1 MKLPP
6 RPDFE
11 RSSLHVLDGIWSISA
26 GKDSRKYPITVPC
39 PVESSLSGFD
49 SSILAG
55 TKTYWYEKRIENRTG
70 STSRVFL
77 CCNAVDYTADV
88 FIDEAFVTSHTGGYS
103 YFEAEIT
110 DQVRG
115 KKDFLIQIRVT
126 DRDDPAQARG
136 KQYWE
141 KESSRCWYKGISG
154 IWQSLWLEERPDTYI
169 ASVRITPDIDASR
182 ADFLI
187 CLNRS
192 PSSAV
197 SITVEKDDRVRSQT
211 TVTAE
216 DAEIRTSVF
225 IKPDDSIDDTH
236 LWSPENP
243 QLYKAVIRTGSDE
256 VVTYFGM
263 RKIEVSGGRILLNNR
278 PYYQRLVLD
287 QAYFR
292 DGILT
297 AKDEDEY
304 VRDIKLVKELG
315 FNGVRL
321 HQKIEDPRFYHLCD
335 RMGLIV
341 WLELPSMYSY
351 SDQSACTLLSQW
363 QDIILTHY
371 NHPSITTYVPL
382 NESWGVRNIYAD
394 RKMQE
399 FSLAVYHLTKA
410 LDPTRLV
417 STNDGWEQTD
427 SDIMAIHDYCQEGD
441 ELLEKLTSID
451 QLSRSAAGSRMLY
464 AKGYEYEGQ
473 PVIVTEFGG
482 IAFSRDTDGTNWG
495 YGDSEKDEES
505 FLRRLDGLI
514 HAIVSSRTTSGFC
527 YTQLTDVYQEVNGLL
542 TSDRV
547 PKCDIGRIRK
557 VITQTPQ

>member
-11 RSSLHVLDGIWSISA
+11 RSSLHVLDGIWNISA

-70 STSRVFL
+70 CTSRVFL

-88 FIDEAFVTSHTGGYS
+88 FVDEAFVTSHTGGYS

-192 PSSAV
+192 PSAAV
-197 SITVEKDDRVRSQT
+197 SITVEKDDRIRSQT
-211 TVTAE
+211 TVTTE

-304 VRDIKLVKELG
+304 IRDIKLVKELG

-394 RKMQE
+394 RKMQQ
-399 FSLAVYHLTKA
+399 FSLAMYHLTKA

-417 STNDGWEQTD
+417 STNDGWEQTE

-441 ELLEKLTSID
+441 ELLEKLTSLD
-451 QLSRSAAGSRMLY
+451 LLSRGAAGSRMLY

-495 YGDSEKDEES
+495 YGDSEEDEES
-505 FLRRLDGLI
+505 FLRRLDGQI
-514 HAIVSSRTTSGFC
+514 RAIVSSRTTSGFC

-542 TSDRV
+542 TFDRV

-557 VITQTPQ
+557 IITQTPQ